1 MSNLKEN
8 LLKVIDSA
16 LELAA
21 ECEQTIEVRG
31 AVKQLKQAHGSISMH
46 TEETLIASR
55 KVQALPDQTPEEAKS
70 DIAEA
75 VSEGL
80 MDATENDDLVPLGST
95 TPLPEDEI
103 DEQFAKN
110 VEVNDAQEIHGE
122 KAPESDL
129 DLTDPA

>member
-31 AVKQLKQAHGSISMH
+31 AVKQLKQAHGQISQH
-46 TEETLIASR
+46 TEETLKASR
-55 KVQALPDQTPEEAKS
+55 TVQGLPDQTPEQAES

-80 MDATENDDLVPLGST
+80 MDA
-95 TPLPEDEI
+95 PESDVNNI
-103 DEQFAKN
+103 
-110 VEVNDAQEIHGE
+110 EVNDAQEIQGVQ
-122 KAPESDL
+122 APESDL

>member
-46 TEETLIASR
+46 TENTLSGSQTL
-55 KVQALPDQTPEEAKS
+55 QALPDQTPEEAES

-80 MDATENDDLVPLGST
+80 MDA
-95 TPLPEDEI
+95 PESEVNNI
-103 DEQFAKN
+103 
-110 VEVNDAQEIHGE
+110 EVNDAQEIHGE
-122 KAPESDL
+122 EALESDL

>member
-55 KVQALPDQTPEEAKS
+55 TVQALPDQTPE
-70 DIAEA
+70 
-75 VSEGL
+75 
-80 MDATENDDLVPLGST
+80 DDLVPHGST
-95 TPLPEDEI
+95 EPLQTEEA

-110 VEVNDAQEIHGE
+110 VEVSDAQEIHVE

-129 DLTDPA
+129 DLTNPA